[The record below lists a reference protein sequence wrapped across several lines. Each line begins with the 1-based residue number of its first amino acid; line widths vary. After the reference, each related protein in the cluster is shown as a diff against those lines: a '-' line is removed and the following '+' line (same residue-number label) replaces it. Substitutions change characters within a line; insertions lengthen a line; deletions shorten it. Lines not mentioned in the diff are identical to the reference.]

1 MQKPKIMKEWKAI
14 GIVFFFVLPIITGI
28 ASVGTSTVDILYVD
42 DDNVEGPW
50 HGTQEHPY
58 YHIQDAINMTDNGDT
73 VFVYSGCY
81 NERPRIATSIVLT
94 GEDKVTTVIDGGQ
107 KDNVVI
113 ISADTIIIEGFT
125 IRSGLTMQSGI
136 LIDKYVRSITIS
148 DAIIR
153 DNRYGIHAP
162 YNTSGDI
169 LITDTIIK
177 ENLHG
182 ILSYASPVTISN
194 NKLYQ
199 KTKGPCIELIKATDS
214 RITNNY
220 VSILG
225 DGIEINEG
233 NNNIISY
240 NTILLKGNDPGQ
252 GIDLNLLGDNNIIM
266 SNNISSETFQSGEGI
281 RLEMREAPSGEPQGQ
296 IVQYNTFSSL
306 RQGIYLQYSP
316 NIPTHWK
323 NTITDNNFFDIAEP
337 AHFDNA
343 LGTQWE
349 RNYWGEPRLF
359 RFTIWGTLQ
368 LSLRHSFSWR
378 QYDWHPRL
386 LPYQP
391 E

>member
-1 MQKPKIMKEWKAI
+1 MRYLTMVISCMFL
-14 GIVFFFVLPIITGI
+14 VLTLLPIVSSNDFSCSKTI
-28 ASVGTSTVDILYVD
+28 YVD
-42 DDNVEGPW
+42 DDNKQGPW
-50 HGTQEHPY
+50 DGTQEHPY

-81 NERPRIATSIVLT
+81 NERIRIATSIVLT

-113 ISADTIIIEGFT
+113 ISADTTTIKEFT

-153 DNRYGIHAP
+153 DNRYGIYAP

-199 KTKGPCIELIKATDS
+199 KTKGPCIELIKAADS
-214 RITNNY
+214 RITDNY
-220 VSILG
+220 FSVSG
-225 DGIEINEG
+225 DGIEISEG

-240 NTILLKGNDPGQ
+240 NTIILKGNDPGQ
-252 GIDLNLLGDNNIIM
+252 AIDLNILGDNNIIM
-266 SNNISSETFQSGEGI
+266 SNNISSETFRSGEGI
-281 RLEMREAPSGEPQGQ
+281 RLEMREAPSGEPHGQ
-296 IVQYNTFSSL
+296 IVQYNTISNL
-306 RQGIYLQYSP
+306 RQGIYIQYSP
-316 NIPTHWK
+316 NIPTLWK
-323 NTITDNNFFDIAEP
+323 NTITDNNFFDVAEP
-337 AHFDNA
+337 ADFHNA

-349 RNYWGEPRLF
+349 SNYWGKPYLLK
-359 RFTIWGTLQ
+359 FTIWGTLR

-378 QYDWHPRL
+378 QYDRHPRL

-391 E
+391 DEEENT